1 MAKVIVKG
9 SSLKQTI
16 TTTLTAVAQVID
28 FSHSGVEVET
38 IDVTTIDTPGS
49 GREYLA
55 SGIVEGGSV
64 DASLFFDP
72 NLAGHQAITDDI
84 TTPTERNWALTFV
97 DAGTTEATFDVAG
110 IGFGITGTM
119 EDGLKADISLK
130 LDQLMAYPT

>member
-1 MAKVIVKG
+1 MAKLIVKG
-9 SSLKQTI
+9 STLKQTI

-38 IDVTTIDTPGS
+38 IDVTTLDTTGS

-55 SGIVEGGSV
+55 SGLVEGGSV

-72 NLAGHQAITDDI
+72 NLAGHQAITSDI
-84 TTPTERNWALTFV
+84 TTPAERNWSLTFV